1 MRYLRIHSR
10 RLLITAILAVGLG
23 ASMSAASQGVVPDN
37 IGGGL
42 RHLIEAHE
50 NAAAAPSAVSAAALM
65 EPRLLRDT
73 QSRVLVNVW
82 LDGGRPLRAVRESL
96 TALGANVHA
105 ELATYR
111 RGVISAYVPVER
123 ASDAARLA
131 GVRSVTL
138 EHKPELRLGKATSQ
152 GVATV
157 HADKLNAVGLT
168 GQGMTIGVLSDS
180 FNKAPSSETTDHAAQ
195 DIKSGDLPGPG
206 NPFGDTTPI
215 VVLDEDPVA
224 GTDEGR
230 ALLQI
235 VYDIAPD
242 AKLCFATAF
251 TGEVQFAANILK
263 LADPKG
269 KCKADVIDDDVGYSQ
284 EPFFSDGV
292 VALAVDQV
300 KADGVA
306 YFSSAG
312 NDNSGNYSATF
323 NPISDGDARAKF
335 AGSLV
340 LGNVPTELTAGGWHN
355 FGSRQNV
362 SLALPIF
369 ASATPPGTPPHFL
382 ILQWDDPFFDITP
395 TASYDFLVFDDNGFY
410 HPELSGIDNIYSTGQ
425 PVQGVSLPGGDSGLV
440 WFVAIALRGPGFAT
454 PHAVHLKM
462 VDFDDGN
469 QVTLL
474 QFANRLAPSV
484 FGHPAAAGAI
494 AVAADFWDN
503 RASTEYFSSLGP
515 TAIFFDQDNERLTNV
530 EIRRKPEIAAPDG
543 VDTTFFIGAPGIP
556 GDPNPNFF
564 GTSAAAPHA
573 AAVGALLIQAAG
585 GPGTLSPDSLK
596 ALLEE
601 TTQQP
606 HQLDAGI
613 VSARLVSGLDKVT
626 VRVAGFQALDPGQ
639 FTFEFSGPPGDSV
652 KAIVM
657 DASKANIS
665 FGDNA
670 DQFLIGST
678 NVPQGDIVYLNHN
691 GLNPVAKLEFLHQGF
706 QNNRFVN
713 LGFDFDNSLVGF
725 LGINS
730 GLLFGTKVTATIQSG
745 NTTKTVSGV
754 LGGPTGRGYA
764 VNDGFGLID
773 AFAAYER
780 LKGGAASAK

>member
-1 MRYLRIHSR
+1 MRYFRIHSR
-10 RLLITAILAVGLG
+10 GRFTSAIVALGLG
-23 ASMSAASQGVVPDN
+23 ASMHAASQGPVPDN

-42 RHLIEAHE
+42 RQLIEAHG
-50 NAAAAPSAVSAAALM
+50 NAAAAPSAVSAAASL

-82 LDGGRPLRAVRESL
+82 LDGGRSL
-96 TALGANVHA
+96 ADVHQALTDLGANVHS
-105 ELATYR
+105 EVSSYR
-111 RGVISAYVPVER
+111 KGVIAAYVPVER
-123 ASDAARLA
+123 ASAAARLV

-138 EHKPELRLGKATSQ
+138 EHKPALRLGKATSQ
-152 GVATV
+152 GVATT
-157 HADKLNAVGLT
+157 HADKLNARGLT
-168 GQGMTIGVLSDS
+168 GQGMTIGILSDS
-180 FNKAPSSETTDHAAQ
+180 FNKAPNSATTDHAAQ

-215 VVLDEDPVA
+215 VVVDEDPVA

-235 VYDIAPD
+235 AYDIAPD

-269 KCKADVIDDDVGYSQ
+269 RCKADVIADDVGYSN

-323 NPISDGDARAKF
+323 NSISDGDARAKF
-335 AGSLV
+335 AGPLV

-355 FGSRQNV
+355 FGNQQNV

-369 ASATPPGTPPHFL
+369 ASPTAGGPPHLL

-410 HPELSGIDNIYSTGQ
+410 HPELSGIDNIYSTSQ
-425 PVQGVSLPGGDSGLV
+425 PVQGVTLPGGNSGLV

-454 PHAVHLKM
+454 PHAMHLKM
-462 VDFDDGN
+462 IDFDDGA

-474 QFANRLAPSV
+474 QFANRLAPAV

-503 RASTEYFSSLGP
+503 TASTEYFSSLGP
-515 TAIFFDQDNERLTNV
+515 TAIYFDQDNVRLPRA
-530 EIRRKPEIAAPDG
+530 EIRKKPEIAAPDG
-543 VDTTFFIGAPGIP
+543 VDTTFFGDPPSVP

-585 GPGTLSPDSLK
+585 GPGKLSPDELK

-606 HQLDAGI
+606 HQLTAGE
-613 VSARLVSGLDKVT
+613 VSAKLISGADKVT
-626 VRVAGFQALDPGQ
+626 VIVKGFLPLDPTQ
-639 FTFEFSGPPGDSV
+639 FTFEFSGPPGDSL
-652 KAIVM
+652 KSIVM
-657 DASKANIS
+657 DATKANIS
-665 FGDNA
+665 FGDNG
-670 DQFLIGST
+670 DQFLIGPT
-678 NVPQGDIVYLNHN
+678 NVPQGDIVYLNNN
-691 GLNPVAKLEFLHQGF
+691 GLSPVARLEFLNRGF
-706 QNNRFVN
+706 TNNRFVQ

-730 GLLFGTKVTATIQSG
+730 SLLFGTKVTATIQSG

-754 LGGPTGRGYA
+754 LTAPTGRGFA
-764 VNDGFGLID
+764 VSDGFGLID
-773 AFAAYER
+773 AFAAFEK
-780 LKGGAASAK
+780 LKAGAAVAK